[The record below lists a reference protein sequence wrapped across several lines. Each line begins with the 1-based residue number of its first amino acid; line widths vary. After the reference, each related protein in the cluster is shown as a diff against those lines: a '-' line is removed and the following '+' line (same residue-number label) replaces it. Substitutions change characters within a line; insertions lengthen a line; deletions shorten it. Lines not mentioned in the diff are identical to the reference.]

1 MFLGGRIMKDK
12 FVNIVIDKNEGSRF
26 LVSDDR
32 SIDTVDL
39 SNDKQTS
46 IARVNIKDDIT
57 TVCRYENGES
67 KGTIS
72 LNIGKEQV
80 KIDSSSN
87 KITYVDNNIRDLA
100 RLYSID
106 LNEGET
112 TDVEKIRGLCKILA
126 DIMITTIHLS
136 DYSWGFSKMVIN
148 GRKSFEEDFSPS
160 IIIFTG
166 IAAKYIFNK
175 NEKNVFEDG
184 NIGMLLCQEINNY
197 SKNT

>member
-1 MFLGGRIMKDK
+1 MNNK
-12 FVNIVIDKNEGSRF
+12 FVSIVIDKEEGSRF

-46 IARVNIKDDIT
+46 IARINIKDDIT

-112 TDVEKIRGLCKILA
+112 LA

>member
-1 MFLGGRIMKDK
+1 MNNK
-12 FVNIVIDKNEGSRF
+12 FVSIVIDKEECSRF

-46 IARVNIKDDIT
+46 IARINIKDDIT

>member
-1 MFLGGRIMKDK
+1 MNNK
-12 FVNIVIDKNEGSRF
+12 FVSIVIDKEEGSRF

-39 SNDKQTS
+39 SNEKQTS
-46 IARVNIKDDIT
+46 IARINIKDDIT

-136 DYSWGFSKMVIN
+136 DYSWGFSKIVIN

>member
-1 MFLGGRIMKDK
+1 MNNK
-12 FVNIVIDKNEGSRF
+12 FISIVIDKEEGSRF

-46 IARVNIKDDIT
+46 IARINIKDDIT

-136 DYSWGFSKMVIN
+136 DYSWGFSKIVIN

>member
-1 MFLGGRIMKDK
+1 MNNK
-12 FVNIVIDKNEGSRF
+12 FVSIVIDKEEGSRF

-39 SNDKQTS
+39 SNEKQTS
-46 IARVNIKDDIT
+46 IARINIKDDIT

>member
-1 MFLGGRIMKDK
+1 MNNK
-12 FVNIVIDKNEGSRF
+12 FVSIVIDKEEGSRF

-46 IARVNIKDDIT
+46 IARINIKDDIT

-100 RLYSID
+100 RLYSIN

-112 TDVEKIRGLCKILA
+112 TNVEKIRGLCKILA
-126 DIMITTIHLS
+126 NIMITTINMN
-136 DYSWGFSKMVIN
+136 DY
-148 GRKSFEEDFSPS
+148 
-160 IIIFTG
+160 
-166 IAAKYIFNK
+166 
-175 NEKNVFEDG
+175 
-184 NIGMLLCQEINNY
+184 
-197 SKNT
+197 

>member
-1 MFLGGRIMKDK
+1 MNNK
-12 FVNIVIDKNEGSRF
+12 FVSIVIDKEEGSRF

-46 IARVNIKDDIT
+46 IARINIKDDIT

-80 KIDSSSN
+80 KIDSSSD

>member
-1 MFLGGRIMKDK
+1 MNNK
-12 FVNIVIDKNEGSRF
+12 FVSIVIDKEEGSRF

-32 SIDTVDL
+32 SIDTEDL

-46 IARVNIKDDIT
+46 IARINIKDDIT

-148 GRKSFEEDFSPS
+148 GRRSFEEDFSPS

>member
-1 MFLGGRIMKDK
+1 MNNK
-12 FVNIVIDKNEGSRF
+12 FVSIVIDKEEGSRF

-46 IARVNIKDDIT
+46 IARINIKDDIT

-106 LNEGET
+106 LNEG
-112 TDVEKIRGLCKILA
+112 GL
-126 DIMITTIHLS
+126 
-136 DYSWGFSKMVIN
+136 
-148 GRKSFEEDFSPS
+148 
-160 IIIFTG
+160 
-166 IAAKYIFNK
+166 
-175 NEKNVFEDG
+175 
-184 NIGMLLCQEINNY
+184 
-197 SKNT
+197 